1 MKVRDA
7 ARRQQSRNLG
17 KKLVSYLR
25 GPAPTGMVAL
35 AVLVGIGS
43 GYGAVVFRWL
53 ISTAHAGFFEGLRGA
68 LPWLGR
74 YYVILVPALGGLLV
88 GLLVYFLAQEAKGHG
103 VPEVMM
109 AVMHKGGRI
118 RPRVAVIKSLASAI
132 CIGSGGSVGREGPI
146 VQIGSALGSTMGQI
160 LKLSDERIRVLVAC
174 GAAGGISATFNA
186 PIAGVLFALEVIL
199 RDFSIR
205 SFGLVVLSSVSSLVI
220 SHIYLG
226 DHPAFTIAHPYALVS
241 AWELPLY
248 FLLGLMAGLV
258 GRGFI
263 WIMYRFEDVFE
274 AWSFP
279 EYLKP
284 VVGGLAVGT
293 IGVWYPQVFGVGYET
308 IDAGLA
314 AKLGVMLLWTLVLL
328 KPLATSLTIGSGG
341 SGGVFAPSLFI
352 GCMLGGAFG
361 DLVHGAYP
369 AVTATGGAYAL
380 VGMGAV
386 FAGAAHAPMTAIII
400 LFEMT
405 GDYRIIGP
413 LMIATVV
420 SSLLSEFMSRESIY
434 TLKLSRRGV
443 DVIGARPDLLA
454 TIPVAEA
461 MTTEF
466 DSISPETP
474 VSDAMER
481 LARGEVP
488 SLPVVDGDGTLV
500 GIVSRSDA
508 EQAILEDQM
517 ESPASEIM
525 TPNPVTCF
533 VDESLTLALQRQSAL
548 GAAALPV
555 LDPSQGD
562 AVVGMLRRRDII
574 AAYQQA
580 RTQRPELVAQID
592 RLSGSVPGAGVVEMV
607 VAPNSPAADRPI
619 RSLSVPPDTLLV
631 AVRQGARSV
640 IPHGETVL
648 RPGDRVIALADREQ
662 LPALRKLFAR
672 AAEPE

>member
-1 MKVRDA
+1 
-7 ARRQQSRNLG
+7 
-17 KKLVSYLR
+17 
-25 GPAPTGMVAL
+25 
-35 AVLVGIGS
+35 
-43 GYGAVVFRWL
+43 
-53 ISTAHAGFFEGLRGA
+53 
-68 LPWLGR
+68 
-74 YYVILVPALGGLLV
+74 
-88 GLLVYFLAQEAKGHG
+88 
-103 VPEVMM
+103 
-109 AVMHKGGRI
+109 
-118 RPRVAVIKSLASAI
+118 
-132 CIGSGGSVGREGPI
+132 
-146 VQIGSALGSTMGQI
+146 
-160 LKLSDERIRVLVAC
+160 
-174 GAAGGISATFNA
+174 
-186 PIAGVLFALEVIL
+186 
-199 RDFSIR
+199 
-205 SFGLVVLSSVSSLVI
+205 
-220 SHIYLG
+220 
-226 DHPAFTIAHPYALVS
+226 
-241 AWELPLY
+241 
-248 FLLGLMAGLV
+248 
-258 GRGFI
+258 
-263 WIMYRFEDVFE
+263 
-274 AWSFP
+274 
-279 EYLKP
+279 
-284 VVGGLAVGT
+284 
-293 IGVWYPQVFGVGYET
+293 
-308 IDAGLA
+308 
-314 AKLGVMLLWTLVLL
+314 AKLGVVLLWTLVLL
-328 KPLATSLTIGSGG
+328 KPLATSLTVGSGG

-466 DSISPETP
+466 ESISPETP
-474 VSDAMER
+474 VSEVMER

-488 SLPVVDGDGTLV
+488 SLPVVDEEGTLV
-500 GIVSRSDA
+500 GIVSRSDG

-517 ESPASEIM
+517 ELPASEIM

-533 VDESLTLALQRQSAL
+533 VDESLTLALQRQSTL

-555 LDPSQGD
+555 LDPSRGD

-648 RPGDRVIALADREQ
+648 RPGDRVIALADRQQ
-662 LPALRKLFAR
+662 LPALRRLFAR
-672 AAEPE
+672 AVAEKDREPPG